1 MKLCRHCDNENCN
14 YYGANHLSKHCNG
27 VLKVDYTIYSDS
39 RTKGVAKINEL
50 TKDTLRLRTI
60 RNLCSETVVT
70 DAATYRWL
78 APVDSN
84 LRGYKPD
91 IAYID
96 EDLPFDI
103 KERIIG
109 YNCVFA
115 AEINYF

>member
-1 MKLCRHCDNENCN
+1 MKLCRYCENKNCN
-14 YYGANHLSKHCNG
+14 YCGASHLSKHCNG
-27 VLKVDYTIYSDS
+27 GFKVDYTIYSDS
-39 RTKGVAKINEL
+39 RTKGVAKIDEL
-50 TKDTLRLRTI
+50 TKDIIRLRII
-60 RNLCSETVVT
+60 RNLCSEMVIT

-78 APVDSN
+78 APIDSN

-103 KERIIG
+103 KERIAG